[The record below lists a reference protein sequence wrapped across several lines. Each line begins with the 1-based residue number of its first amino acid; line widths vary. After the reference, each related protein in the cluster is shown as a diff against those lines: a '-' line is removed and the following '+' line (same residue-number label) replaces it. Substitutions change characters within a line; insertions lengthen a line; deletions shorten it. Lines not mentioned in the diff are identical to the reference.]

1 MPKYDSEAKKI
12 IAQINREAKRRYA
25 SGGYTKAEKAK
36 IKSAYQT
43 GRVES
48 NFTNSSRMTDH
59 DSQGWRQERASL
71 YKDPTNL
78 RRSVRRY
85 FDEADQM
92 YRPGMRSYQVAA
104 DVQRPAAQYRSRYGQ
119 HQGESEALFRQLRG
133 GSGGATGMTPAAEA
147 PSPTGRAGA
156 LRELLKASVQ
166 NPGAETA
173 LTGKNIAQA
182 ILSEG
187 AVEERKATPAQP
199 IRASKVSVV
208 KGGERIGTPHS
219 GTHTLGNWQSDNAYD
234 IGVPNGTAIRVP
246 RDAVVEK
253 VKGSYAGGSSRFDG
267 YQVTLRLKD
276 GNRIFLTHLSKASVR
291 VGQRLRAGAVVG
303 RSGSANGVPHLHYGV
318 QRGGP
323 GKYWK

>member
-104 DVQRPAAQYRSRYGQ
+104 DVQRPAAQYRHRYGL
-119 HQGESEALFRQLRG
+119 HQKEAESLFKQLRG

-182 ILSEG
+182 FIAEATGETGATSEAPAKEPEPKLKKSGRQNPWTIPKKYGLTVTSGYRPG
-187 AVEERKATPAQP
+187 AITSAGN
-199 IRASKVSVV
+199 VSDHTG
-208 KGGERIGTPHS
+208 KPGS
-219 GTHTLGNWQSDNAYD
+219 GTLA
-234 IGVPNGTAIRVP
+234 
-246 RDAVVEK
+246 RD
-253 VKGSYAGGSSRFDG
+253 YGGSMEAMD
-267 YQVTLRLKD
+267 
-276 GNRIFLTHLSKASVR
+276 KAAR
-291 VGQRLRAGAVVG
+291 QIAKALGIKNYKP
-303 RSGSANGVPHLHYGV
+303 GSIVNVN
-318 QRGGP
+318 RGG
-323 GKYWK
+323 YRYQLIWKTADHMDHAHLGRKKL